1 MTLAIPRLDRSTVEE
16 HGLTIADFLVPIRVG
31 ERLNVRLRHIALIL
45 LGALFVS
52 ICAQIYVPIQPVPFT
67 GQTFGVLVTGAALG
81 FRRGALSLAVYLL
94 VGAVGL
100 PVFAQGRAGIDVIS
114 GVSGGYLIGF
124 LLAAA
129 VVGRLAELGW
139 DRQIAGSI
147 GAMLIGNAL
156 IYAVGLPW
164 LATIGHFS
172 VQDTIAF
179 GLTPFLVWDAAKL
192 AVAAGIFPLAWWL
205 VGRRP
210 DDR

>member
-31 ERLNVRLRHIALIL
+31 ERLNVRLRHTALIM
-45 LGALFVS
+45 LGALVVS
-52 ICAQIYVPIQPVPFT
+52 ICAQIYVPIEPVPFT

-81 FRRGALSLAVYLL
+81 FRRGALALALYLL
-94 VGAVGL
+94 IGAMGL
-100 PVFAQGRAGIDVIS
+100 SVFAQGKAGIDVIT

-139 DRQIAGSI
+139 DRQILGSI
-147 GAMLIGNAL
+147 GMMLIGNAL
-156 IYAVGLPW
+156 IYAIGLPW
-164 LATIGHFS
+164 LATVGHFS
-172 VQDTIAF
+172 VADTIAF
-179 GLTPFLVWDAAKL
+179 GLTPFLAWDAAKL